1 MNMKI
6 ELTKKEA
13 KLIKKGNNKT
23 IIIRPNGGKFG
34 KISKGDR
41 LNCDGL
47 KLLVLDVRRYPKISA
62 LLQIEKRE
70 WIPLDS
76 KEFVDAFSECIEDF
90 KKTHENGEEFLAI
103 EFSIQK

>member
-1 MNMKI
+1 MNMKLK
-6 ELTKKEA
+6 LTKKEDQ
-13 KLIKKGNNKT
+13 LIKNGNKT

-34 KISKGDR
+34 KISKGDTI
-41 LNCDGL
+41 NCDGL

-76 KEFVDAFSECIEDF
+76 KEFVDVFSECIEDF
-90 KKTHENGEEFLAI
+90 KEAHENGEEFLAI